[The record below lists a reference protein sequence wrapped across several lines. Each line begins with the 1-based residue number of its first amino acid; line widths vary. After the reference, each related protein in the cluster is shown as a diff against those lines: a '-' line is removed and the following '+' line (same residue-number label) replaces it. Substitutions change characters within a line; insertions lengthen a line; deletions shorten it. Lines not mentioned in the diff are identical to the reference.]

1 MTIQCFG
8 FIVAALSVTVFE
20 DSQSY
25 SLRLPLPGDSMQ
37 KCYICVAVYI
47 HIYDLWYIG
56 DVAVIYT
63 WSKLGEQLL
72 HLSYIRLLEYTGY
85 LVDM

>member
-1 MTIQCFG
+1 
-8 FIVAALSVTVFE
+8 
-20 DSQSY
+20 
-25 SLRLPLPGDSMQ
+25 MQ